1 MDRLSAL
8 KTLEASLFASAE
20 PLSIV
25 TLCEYLSGTP
35 YADKAKVKELVSELT
50 THYSERGINL
60 VTVGQAYAFRTS
72 ADVAE
77 RLTIHRQTQRKLSRP
92 AMETLAII
100 AYHQPVTRSEIEEIR
115 GVALSRGTLDVLL
128 ESEWIMPKGRR
139 RTPGKP
145 LTWGITQHFLDY
157 FNLASIDDLPGVEE
171 LKAAGLLDSRATLA
185 SAGLRSSDLDASKDN
200 PLDNVDV
207 EGVDDFAN
215 LSLPL
220 SDLPET
226 DG

>member
-1 MDRLSAL
+1 MMDRLSAL

-20 PLSIV
+20 PLGISS
-25 TLCEYLSGTP
+25 LGEYLSGTA
-35 YADKAKVKELVSELT
+35 YADTAKVVELIEELQNHYRERGVNLVS
-50 THYSERGINL
+50 
-60 VTVGQAYAFRTS
+60 VGDAFAFRTS
-72 ADVAE
+72 SDVAE
-77 RLTIHRQTQRKLSRP
+77 RLTIHRQTQKKLSRA

-115 GVALSRGTLDVLL
+115 GVATSRGTLDVLL

-157 FNLASIDDLPGVEE
+157 FNLTSINDLPGVEE
-171 LKAAGLLDSRATLA
+171 LKAAGLLDSRSTLS
-185 SAGLRSSDLDASKDN
+185 SAGLLSSDPSATNAN
-200 PLDNVDV
+200 PLDDVDV
-207 EGVDDFAN
+207 DGIEDFAN

-220 SDLPET
+220 DDT
-226 DG
+226 ND

>member
-20 PLSIV
+20 PLSV
-25 TLCEYLSGTP
+25 ALLREYLAGTE
-35 YADKAKVKELVSELT
+35 YADDAKILELIEELK

-60 VTVGQAYAFRTS
+60 VSVGDAYAFRTS

-77 RLTIHRQTQRKLSRP
+77 RLTIHRQTQRKLSRA

-100 AYHQPVTRSEIEEIR
+100 AYHQPVTRGEIEEIR
-115 GVALSRGTLDVLL
+115 GVAMSRGTLDVLL
-128 ESEWIMPKGRR
+128 EAEWIMPKGRR

-145 LTWGITQHFLDY
+145 LTWGVTPHFLDY
-157 FNLASIDDLPGVEE
+157 FNLESISDLPGVDE
-171 LKAAGLLDSRATLA
+171 LKAAGLLDSRSTLA
-185 SAGLRSSDLDASKDN
+185 SAGLRSADPDESTGN

-207 EGVDDFAN
+207 EGVGEFAN

-220 SDLPET
+220 EEQ
-226 DG
+226 